1 MNILCYQYE
10 ADYEWQ
16 ELDEDFVSENPI
28 QYLVCGTC
36 QAVIDTYQEAS
47 FQII

>member
-1 MNILCYQYE
+1 MNILCYQVFTT
-10 ADYEWQ
+10 DEWQ